1 MRPLVSGRAKRE
13 LRLHHAS
20 KRGQVLAQ
28 KTAGEVKPPPLCF
41 RAHFHPLTQR
51 PPTVCIPTAHLA
63 AFRRAAVRMQV
74 PLTM

>member
-1 MRPLVSGRAKRE
+1 MRPLVSGRAKRD

-20 KRGQVLAQ
+20 KRGQTLAQ
-28 KTAGEVKPPPLCF
+28 KSAGEAKASPALF
-41 RAHFHPLTQR
+41 QGSFQPLTQR

>member
-1 MRPLVSGRAKRE
+1 MRPLVSGRARRD
-13 LRLHHAS
+13 LRPHHAS
-20 KRGQVLAQ
+20 KRGQTLAR
-28 KTAGEVKPPPLCF
+28 KSAAEVKPPRPVSG
-41 RAHFHPLTQR
+41 AFHPLTQR